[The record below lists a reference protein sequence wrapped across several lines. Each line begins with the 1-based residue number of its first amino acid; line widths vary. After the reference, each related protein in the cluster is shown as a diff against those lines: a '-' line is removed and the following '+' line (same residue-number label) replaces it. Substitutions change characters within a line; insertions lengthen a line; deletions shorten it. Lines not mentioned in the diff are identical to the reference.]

1 MPYTDFGTPGKIA
14 AALDTSGQNTGNLTT
29 EFIPV
34 RHGVWLSQFVIYH
47 MVLENLTLGMQAKV
61 TQNAS
66 TYGYF
71 GPATGT
77 GREWF
82 GTLFMRS
89 GDELRFLWNTA
100 PVGSPV
106 TNAPGLTCYIVYDP
120 DLPGNSGAAA

>member
-1 MPYTDFGTPGKIA
+1 MAYADFGSLGKVT
-14 AALDTSGQNTGNLTT
+14 AALDTSGTNTGNLTS

-34 RHGVWLSQFVIYH
+34 RLGLKLSQFIIYH
-47 MVLENLTLGMQAKV
+47 MVLENLTIGMQARI

-82 GTLFMRS
+82 GALYMKS

-100 PVGSPV
+100 PNGPPV

-120 DLPGNSGAAA
+120 DLPGNSGLLI

>member
-1 MPYTDFGTPGKIA
+1 MPYTDFGTTGKVT

-34 RHGVWLSQFVIYH
+34 RRGLRLSQFVIYH
-47 MVLENLTLGMQAKV
+47 MVLENLSIGMQARISL
-61 TQNAS
+61 NAD
-66 TYGYF
+66 TWGYF

-82 GTLFMRS
+82 GSLFLKS

-100 PVGSPV
+100 PNGPPV
-106 TNAPGLTCYIVYDP
+106 TNAPGLTCWIVYDP
-120 DLPGNSGAAA
+120 DKPGNTGLTA